1 VTGQTG
7 ILIVLIVLS
16 VVLASIFL
24 ARPSVTAGP
33 TGKIL
38 AFLGLF
44 MLPALCIA
52 GGMSVH
58 MQRSEQT
65 RFCISCHSME
75 PYGQSLYVDDPKYIP
90 AAHYQNHRVPA
101 DQACYACHADYT
113 IFGPLRDK
121 LRGVTRIYMQ
131 YVSTLPNPIHI
142 PRGYNNAQCL
152 HCHAGA
158 RSFEESALHTAM
170 MDTLKSNQLSCI
182 SSGCHDTVHNTAE
195 LSHVKFWR
203 LPNEAE

>member
-1 VTGQTG
+1 VQCSGGLLTGQAG

-16 VVLASIFL
+16 VVLAGIFL
-24 ARPSVTAGP
+24 ARPTITAGP

-44 MLPALCIA
+44 ILPALCIA
-52 GGMSVH
+52 GGMSAH

-65 RFCISCHSME
+65 QFCISCHSMD
-75 PYGQSLYVDDPKYIP
+75 PYGRSLYVDDPKYIP
-90 AAHYQNHRVPA
+90 ASHFQNHPVPV

-131 YVSTLPNPIHI
+131 LYAVCEYATQSHPHTRRLQQRAVFALP
-142 PRGYNNAQCL
+142 RRRAQ
-152 HCHAGA
+152 
-158 RSFEESALHTAM
+158 F
-170 MDTLKSNQLSCI
+170 
-182 SSGCHDTVHNTAE
+182 
-195 LSHVKFWR
+195 
-203 LPNEAE
+203 

>member
-1 VTGQTG
+1 MTGQTG

-44 MLPALCIA
+44 ILPALCIA
-52 GGMSVH
+52 GGMSAH
-58 MQRSEQT
+58 MQRSEQAQ
-65 RFCISCHSME
+65 FCLSCHSME
-75 PYGQSLYVDDPKYIP
+75 PYARSLYIDDPKYIP

-101 DQACYACHADYT
+101 EQACYACHADYT

-131 YVSTLPNPIHI
+131 YVSTPPNPIRI
-142 PRGYNNAQCL
+142 SGGYNNAQCL

-158 RSFEESALHTAM
+158 RNFEENAIHSAI

-182 SSGCHDTVHNTAE
+182 SCHDMIHNTAE
-195 LSHVKFWR
+195 LSHLKFWR
-203 LPNEAE
+203 PAP